1 MIGKPIGPNCPIMI
15 YCSLIPLYYWTK
27 LSNNDLLPINNL
39 STIGQL
45 GKMLYNAI
53 KTIFNITLYER
64 GFVTMDL
71 KTKEYLKQCF
81 GIGERVIAL
90 AESAENDA
98 EKVFEKI
105 DGNKQLNQLKVIKAM
120 QDNKLSD
127 SHFNGTTGYGYDDRG
142 REVLD
147 SVYADVFKAEDALVR
162 HQIVSGTQA
171 LALCLFGN
179 LRPGDELAAVT
190 GKPYDTL
197 EEVIG
202 IRGENCGS
210 LKEFGVSYKQVELTP
225 GGKPDIEKI
234 KAAVSSKTKMAMI
247 QRSRGY
253 SWRDALCIEDIKR
266 TIEAVKSVNKNTI
279 IMVDNCYGEFV
290 EEVEPIEVGAD
301 IIAGS
306 LIKNPGGGLA
316 VTGGYIAGKRELVE
330 QAAYRLTSPGLGKEV
345 GATLGNNRLMFQGL
359 FMAPHVVAESL
370 KGAVFC
376 AALMERAGFE
386 TLPSIDSKRSD
397 IIQAVKFNNEESLIA
412 FCQGIQQG
420 SPVDSYVTPQPW
432 DMPGY
437 DSPVIM
443 AAGAFVQGASIEL
456 SADAPIK
463 APYIAYMQGGLVYE
477 HVKLG
482 NMISLQKLFDKGMVK

>member
-1 MIGKPIGPNCPIMI
+1 
-15 YCSLIPLYYWTK
+15 
-27 LSNNDLLPINNL
+27 
-39 STIGQL
+39 
-45 GKMLYNAI
+45 
-53 KTIFNITLYER
+53 
-64 GFVTMDL
+64 MDL
-71 KTKEYLKQCF
+71 KTKQFLKQKF
-81 GIGERVIAL
+81 EIDDRIIEL
-90 AESAENDA
+90 AEQAENDA
-98 EKVFEKI
+98 KKVFRKI
-105 DGNKQLNQLKVIKAM
+105 DDIKELNQLKVIKAM
-120 QDNKLSD
+120 QENKLSD

-147 SVYADVFKAEDALVR
+147 SVYANIFQAEDALVR

-179 LRPGDELAAVT
+179 LRPGDELVAVT

-202 IRGENCGS
+202 IRGEDCGS
-210 LKEFGVSYKQVELTP
+210 LKEFGITYKQVDLKN
-225 GGKPDIEKI
+225 GKPDLEKI
-234 KAAVSSKTKMAMI
+234 KATVSTGTKMAMI

-253 SWRDALCIEDIKR
+253 SWRDALSIQDIKNV
-266 TIEAVKSVNKNTI
+266 IGAVKEVNSNI
-279 IMVDNCYGEFV
+279 IVMVDNCYGEFV
-290 EEVEPIEVGAD
+290 EELEPTQVGAD

-316 VTGGYIAGKRELVE
+316 LTGGYIAGKKNLVE

-345 GATLGNNRLMFQGL
+345 GASLGNNRLMFQGL

-376 AALMERAGFE
+376 AALMGRAGFE
-386 TLPSIDSKRSD
+386 TMPSVEAHRSD
-397 IIQAVKFNNEESLIA
+397 IIQSVKFNNKESLIA
-412 FCQGIQQG
+412 FCQGIQKG

-443 AAGAFVQGASIEL
+443 AAGAFVQGSSIEL

-463 APYIAYMQGGLVYE
+463 EPYVAYMQGGLVYE

-482 NMISLQKLFDKGMVK
+482 NIIALQKLFDQGILE

>member
-1 MIGKPIGPNCPIMI
+1 
-15 YCSLIPLYYWTK
+15 
-27 LSNNDLLPINNL
+27 
-39 STIGQL
+39 
-45 GKMLYNAI
+45 
-53 KTIFNITLYER
+53 
-64 GFVTMDL
+64 MDL
-71 KTKEYLKQCF
+71 KTRDYLKKHF
-81 GIGERVIAL
+81 EIEDRVIDL
-90 AESAENDA
+90 AEQAENDA
-98 EKVFEKI
+98 KKVFESI
-105 DGNKQLNQLKVIKAM
+105 DQIKQINQLKVIKAM

-142 REVLD
+142 RDVLD
-147 SVYADVFKAEDALVR
+147 SVYANVFGAEDALVR

-179 LRPGDELAAVT
+179 LRPGDELVAVT

-210 LKEFGVSYKQVELTP
+210 LKEFGVSYKQVELKP
-225 GGKPDIEKI
+225 DGKPDLEKI
-234 KAAVSSKTKMAMI
+234 SNVVSSKTKMAMI

-253 SWRDALCIEDIKR
+253 SWRDALCIDDIKN
-266 TIEAVKSVNKNTI
+266 IIQAVKKVNSNI
-279 IMVDNCYGEFV
+279 IVMVDNCYGEFV
-290 EEVEPIEVGAD
+290 EEAEPIEVGAD

-316 VTGGYIAGKRELVE
+316 VTGGYITGKKHLVE

-345 GATLGNNRLMFQGL
+345 GSSLGNNRLMFQGL

-376 AALMERAGFE
+376 AALMKHAGFE
-386 TLPSIDSKRSD
+386 TLPSVVSKRSD
-397 IIQAVKFNNEESLIA
+397 IIQSVRFNNADSLIA
-412 FCQGIQQG
+412 FCQGIQKG

-443 AAGAFVQGASIEL
+443 AAGAFVQGSSIEL

-463 APYIAYMQGGLVYE
+463 EPYIAYMQGGLVYE

-482 NMISLQKLFDKGMVK
+482 NIIALQKLFNQGMIK

>member
-1 MIGKPIGPNCPIMI
+1 
-15 YCSLIPLYYWTK
+15 
-27 LSNNDLLPINNL
+27 
-39 STIGQL
+39 
-45 GKMLYNAI
+45 
-53 KTIFNITLYER
+53 
-64 GFVTMDL
+64 MDL
-71 KTKEYLKQCF
+71 KTREYLKQNF
-81 GIGERVIAL
+81 EIEDRVIEL
-90 AESAENDA
+90 AEQAEDDA
-98 EKVFEKI
+98 QKVFEQI
-105 DGNKQLNQLKVIKAM
+105 DGIKQLNQLKVIKAM
-120 QDNKLSD
+120 QENKLSD

-147 SVYADVFKAEDALVR
+147 SVYANIFKAEDALVR

-179 LRPGDELAAVT
+179 LRPGDELVAVT

-210 LKEFGVSYKQVELTP
+210 LKEFGVKFKQVELRP
-225 GGKPDIEKI
+225 DGKPDIEQI
-234 KAAVSSKTKMAMI
+234 KKVVTPTTKMAMI

-253 SWRDALCIEDIKR
+253 SWRDALRIEDIKNVID
-266 TIEAVKSVNKNTI
+266 TIKSINNSIV

-316 VTGGYIAGKRELVE
+316 LTGGYIAGRRDLVE
-330 QAAYRLTSPGLGKEV
+330 QAAFRLTSPGLGKEV
-345 GATLGNNRLMFQGL
+345 GASLGNNRLMFQGL

-386 TLPSIDSKRSD
+386 TLPSVQAKRSD
-397 IIQAVKFNNEESLIA
+397 IIQAVKFNNEQSLIA
-412 FCQGIQQG
+412 FCQGIQKG

-443 AAGAFVQGASIEL
+443 AAGAFVQGSSIEL

-463 APYIAYMQGGLVYE
+463 SPYIAYMQGGLVYE

-482 NMISLQKLFDKGMVK
+482 NMIALQKLYNLGMVK

>member
-1 MIGKPIGPNCPIMI
+1 M
-15 YCSLIPLYYWTK
+15 
-27 LSNNDLLPINNL
+27 NL
-39 STIGQL
+39 CT
-45 GKMLYNAI
+45 
-53 KTIFNITLYER
+53 R
-64 GFVTMDL
+64 
-71 KTKEYLKQCF
+71 EYLKNNF
-81 GIGERVIAL
+81 EIEDRVIEL
-90 AESAENDA
+90 AEQA
-98 EKVFEKI
+98 EKDAKQVFDRI
-105 DGNKQLNQLKVIKAM
+105 DEIKQINQLKVIKAM

-142 REVLD
+142 RDVLD
-147 SVYADVFKAEDALVR
+147 SVYAEVFKAEDALVR
-162 HQIVSGTQA
+162 HHIVSGTQA
-171 LALCLFGN
+171 LSLCLFGN

-210 LKEFGVSYKQVELTP
+210 LKEFGVTYRQVDLKQD
-225 GGKPDIEKI
+225 GKPDLDSI
-234 KAAVSSKTKMAMI
+234 KKAVSSKTKMAMI

-253 SWRDALCIEDIKR
+253 SWRDALCIEDIRSIVK
-266 TIEAVKSVNKNTI
+266 TVKAVNNDII

-290 EEVEPIEVGAD
+290 EEVEPIEAGAD

-316 VTGGYIAGKRELVE
+316 VTGGYIAGKRKLVE
-330 QAAYRLTSPGLGKEV
+330 QCAYRLTSPGLGKEV
-345 GATLGNNRLMFQGL
+345 GASLGNNRLMFQGL
-359 FMAPHVVAESL
+359 FMAPHVVSESL

-376 AALMERAGFE
+376 AALMKRAGFE
-386 TLPSIDSKRSD
+386 TLPAVDSRRSD
-397 IIQAVKFNNEESLIA
+397 IIQAVRFNNADCLIA
-412 FCQGIQQG
+412 FCQGIQKG

-443 AAGAFVQGASIEL
+443 AAGAFVQGSSIEL
-456 SADAPIK
+456 SADAPLK
-463 APYIAYMQGGLVYE
+463 EPYVAYMQGGLVYE

-482 NMISLQKLFDKGMVK
+482 NMIALQKLFAKGMGQHE

>member
-1 MIGKPIGPNCPIMI
+1 
-15 YCSLIPLYYWTK
+15 
-27 LSNNDLLPINNL
+27 
-39 STIGQL
+39 
-45 GKMLYNAI
+45 
-53 KTIFNITLYER
+53 
-64 GFVTMDL
+64 MDL
-71 KTKEYLKQCF
+71 RTREYLKNNF
-81 GIGERVIAL
+81 DIEDEVIEL
-90 AESAENDA
+90 AELA
-98 EKVFEKI
+98 EKDALEVFERI
-105 DGNKQLNQLKVIKAM
+105 DNIKQLNQLKVIKAM
-120 QDNKLSD
+120 QDNRLSD
-127 SHFNGTTGYGYDDRG
+127 THFNGTTGYGYDDRG

-147 SVYADVFKAEDALVR
+147 SVYANIFKAEDALVR
-162 HQIVSGTQA
+162 HHIVSGTQA

-179 LRPGDELAAVT
+179 LRPGDELVAVT

-210 LKEFGVSYKQVELTP
+210 LKEFGVTYKQIDLTP
-225 GGKPDIEKI
+225 DGKPDIDRI
-234 KAAVSSKTKMAMI
+234 KATVCANTKMAMI

-253 SWRDALCIEDIKR
+253 SWRDALCIEDIR
-266 TIEAVKSVNKNTI
+266 AAIAAVKSVNSSI
-279 IMVDNCYGEFV
+279 IVMVDNCYGEFV
-290 EEVEPIEVGAD
+290 EEIEPIEAGAD

-316 VTGGYIAGKRELVE
+316 LTGGYIAGKKELVE

-345 GATLGNNRLMFQGL
+345 GASLGNNRLMFQGL
-359 FMAPHVVAESL
+359 FLAPHVVAESL

-386 TLPSIDSKRSD
+386 TLPSINAKRSD
-397 IIQAVKFNNEESLIA
+397 IIQSVKFNNEESLIA
-412 FCQGIQQG
+412 FCQGIQKG

-443 AAGAFVQGASIEL
+443 AAGAFVQGSSIEL

-463 APYIAYMQGGLVYE
+463 SPYIAYMQGGLVYE

-482 NMISLQKLFDKGMVK
+482 NIIALQKLFGMKEM

>member
-1 MIGKPIGPNCPIMI
+1 
-15 YCSLIPLYYWTK
+15 
-27 LSNNDLLPINNL
+27 
-39 STIGQL
+39 
-45 GKMLYNAI
+45 
-53 KTIFNITLYER
+53 
-64 GFVTMDL
+64 MDA
-71 KTKEYLKQCF
+71 KIREYLKQNF
-81 GIGERVIAL
+81 EVEDRVLDL
-90 AESAENDA
+90 AQEAEKDA
-98 EKVFEKI
+98 HKVFEGI
-105 DGNKQLNQLKVIKAM
+105 ENTRQLNQLKVIKAM

-147 SVYADVFKAEDALVR
+147 SVYAEVFKAEDALVR

-210 LKEFGVSYKQVELTP
+210 LKEFGVSYKQVELKAD
-225 GGKPDIEKI
+225 GKPDIEQI
-234 KAAVSSKTKMAMI
+234 RRVVTPKTKIAMI

-253 SWRDALCIEDIKR
+253 SWRDALCIEDIKNII
-266 TIEAVKSVNKNTI
+266 TAIKAVSSSTI

-290 EEVEPIEVGAD
+290 EEAEPVEVGAD
-301 IIAGS
+301 IVAGS

-316 VTGGYIAGKRELVE
+316 LTGGYIAGKKHLVE

-345 GATLGNNRLMFQGL
+345 GASLGNNRLMFQGL

-376 AALMERAGFE
+376 AALMARAGFE
-386 TLPSIDSKRSD
+386 TLPSVAAKRSD
-397 IIQAVKFNNEESLIA
+397 IIQAVKFNDEKSLVA
-412 FCQGIQQG
+412 YCQGIQKG

-443 AAGAFVQGASIEL
+443 AAGAFVQGSSIEL

-463 APYIAYMQGGLVYE
+463 SPYIAYMQGGLVYE

-482 NMISLQKLFDKGMVK
+482 NIIALQKLINNGSRF

>member
-1 MIGKPIGPNCPIMI
+1 MD
-15 YCSLIPLYYWTK
+15 SRTK
-27 LSNNDLLPINNL
+27 D
-39 STIGQL
+39 
-45 GKMLYNAI
+45 
-53 KTIFNITLYER
+53 F
-64 GFVTMDL
+64 L
-71 KTKEYLKQCF
+71 KKQF
-81 GIGERVIAL
+81 EIDNRIIEL
-90 AESAENDA
+90 AEQAENDA
-98 EKVFEKI
+98 QKVFRKI
-105 DGNKQLNQLKVIKAM
+105 DDIKELNQLKVIKAM

-147 SVYADVFKAEDALVR
+147 SVYANIFNTEDALVR

-179 LRPGDELAAVT
+179 LRPGDELVAVT

-210 LKEFGVSYKQVELTP
+210 LKEFGISYKQVNLKQN
-225 GGKPDIEKI
+225 GKPDLDMIR
-234 KAAVSSKTKMAMI
+234 ATVSKSSKMAMI

-253 SWRDALCIEDIKR
+253 SWRDALSIQDIKSV
-266 TIEAVKSVNKNTI
+266 IEVVKEINSDI
-279 IMVDNCYGEFV
+279 IVMVDNCYGEFV
-290 EEVEPIEVGAD
+290 EELEPTQVGAD

-316 VTGGYIAGKRELVE
+316 LTGGYIAGKKSLVE

-345 GATLGNNRLMFQGL
+345 GASLGNNRLMFQGL

-386 TLPSIDSKRSD
+386 TLPSVDAQRSD
-397 IIQAVKFNNEESLIA
+397 IIQSVKFNNKESLIA
-412 FCQGIQQG
+412 FCQGIQKG

-443 AAGAFVQGASIEL
+443 AAGAFVQGSSIEL

-463 APYIAYMQGGLVYE
+463 EPYVAYMQGGLVYE

-482 NMISLQKLFDKGMVK
+482 NIIALQKLLDQNILK